1 VDVATAIGL
10 AQLIYE
16 SNIEEEVAINPKV
29 SPPTPRA
36 SLRNVSSR
44 AGMPMEANHLQP
56 AAGLHSLLLPQW
68 LRDYHRDW
76 LTPDVIA
83 GLTAA
88 AVVIP
93 QALAYATV
101 AGLPVQVG
109 LYTAFLPMLIYA
121 WLGTSRP
128 LSVST
133 TATLAILTGA
143 ALDRVAP
150 QGDGANLLAALPA
163 LTLLVAAV
171 LVLAALLRLG
181 FVANFISDPVLTGF
195 KAGIGIVI
203 IVNQLPK
210 LLGIHIAKG
219 AFLQNLSAIWIALPH
234 TSVATLVVGSLT
246 IVTLVA
252 MERLWPRIPASL
264 IAVAAAIA
272 AVNVFA
278 LPQHG
283 VETVGHIPTGLPSLT
298 LPDPSFLMQLWPAAV
313 AIGLMSF
320 TETVAAGRAF
330 VTRDE
335 PVPVANRELL
345 ATGLANAGGAL
356 LGAMPAGGGTTQT
369 TVNRRAGARTQLAEL
384 VTAAVTLG
392 TMLVLAP
399 LLGDMPQAA
408 LAGVVMVFAAGLI
421 RPAEFGAISHIRRTE
436 LLWALTAMAGVVLLS
451 TLQGIVVAICV
462 SLLALAYQESNPPLY
477 VLRRKPGTNVFRP
490 VSAEHPEDESFAG
503 LLLLRPE
510 ARIFFANAANL
521 GHKAN
526 KLIDA
531 ASPRVVV
538 LDLSAVFD
546 IEYTALKMLT
556 AAERKARND
565 GRILCLTGLNPQ
577 VLELVRRS
585 ALGTVLGRERM
596 CFDLEQAV
604 ARFQDIASGESDR
617 AGGPGNPTTADSA
630 VP

>member
-1 VDVATAIGL
+1 MTRSQSFDGPASRPE
-10 AQLIYE
+10 E
-16 SNIEEEVAINPKV
+16 SD
-29 SPPTPRA
+29 
-36 SLRNVSSR
+36 SR
-44 AGMPMEANHLQP
+44 PGAERR
-56 AAGLHSLLLPQW
+56 SLLLPTW
-68 LRDYHRDW
+68 LRGYHRDW
-76 LTPDVIA
+76 LKPDVIA

-133 TATLAILTGA
+133 TATLAILTGT
-143 ALDRVAP
+143 ALERVASP
-150 QGDGANLLAALPA
+150 GDGSNLLVVLPT
-163 LTLLVAAV
+163 LTLSVGVV
-171 LVLAALLRLG
+171 LVLAAVLRLG
-181 FVANFISDPVLTGF
+181 FIANFISDPVLTGF
-195 KAGIGIVI
+195 KAGIGVVIV
-203 IVNQLPK
+203 VNQLPK

-219 AFLQNLSAIWIALPH
+219 SFLQNLSAIWTALPH
-234 TSVATLVVGSLT
+234 TSITTLAVGSLT
-246 IVTLVA
+246 IAVLVA
-252 MERLWPRIPASL
+252 MERLWPRLPAAL

-298 LPDPSFLMQLWPAAV
+298 VPDPSFLVDLWPAAV
-313 AIGLMSF
+313 AIALMSF

-330 VTRDE
+330 AARDE
-335 PVPVANRELL
+335 PAPVANRELL
-345 ATGLANAGGAL
+345 ATGLANAGGAV

-369 TVNRRAGARTQLAEL
+369 TVNRLAGARTQLAEL

-392 TMLVLAP
+392 TMLFLAP
-399 LLGDMPQAA
+399 LIGDMPQAA
-408 LAGVVMVFAAGLI
+408 LAAVVMVFAVGLI
-421 RPAEFGAISHIRRTE
+421 RPAEFGAIRHIRRTE
-436 LLWALTAMAGVVLLS
+436 LLWALTAMAGVVVLG

-477 VLRRKPGTNVFRP
+477 VLRRKPGTNVFRA
-490 VSAEHPEDESFAG
+490 VSAEHPEDESFPG

-521 GHKAN
+521 GQKAN
-526 KLIDA
+526 RLIDA
-531 ASPRVVV
+531 ANPRVIV

-556 AAERKARND
+556 AAERKARD
-565 GRILCLTGLNPQ
+565 DRRILCLAGLNPQ

-585 ALGTVLGRERM
+585 SLGAVLGRERM

-604 ARFQDIASGESDR
+604 ARFEGMASGENDRRPGPETSD
-617 AGGPGNPTTADSA
+617 TAA
-630 VP
+630 P

>member
-1 VDVATAIGL
+1 MPRSPSVHGPV
-10 AQLIYE
+10 
-16 SNIEEEVAINPKV
+16 SRPEEND
-29 SPPTPRA
+29 PRPSA
-36 SLRNVSSR
+36 EHRSLF
-44 AGMPMEANHLQP
+44 LP
-56 AAGLHSLLLPQW
+56 AW

-76 LTPDVIA
+76 LKPDVIA

-133 TATLAILTGA
+133 TSTLGILTGT
-143 ALDRVAP
+143 ALDRVAS
-150 QGDGANLLAALPA
+150 QGDGGSLLVILPT
-163 LTLLVAAV
+163 LTLLVGAVLILAAV
-171 LVLAALLRLG
+171 LRLG
-181 FVANFISDPVLTGF
+181 FIANFISDPVLTGF
-195 KAGIGIVI
+195 KAGIGVVIV
-203 IVNQLPK
+203 VNQLPK

-219 AFLQNLSAIWIALPH
+219 SFLQNLSAIWTSLPH
-234 TSVATLVVGSLT
+234 TSMTTLTVGLLT
-246 IVTLVA
+246 IGMLVA

-283 VETVGHIPTGLPSLT
+283 VEIVGHIPTGLPSLT
-298 LPDPSFLMQLWPAAV
+298 VPDLSFLGDLWPAAV

-330 VTRDE
+330 AAGDE
-335 PVPVANRELL
+335 PMPVANRELL
-345 ATGLANAGGAL
+345 ATGLANVGGAM
-356 LGAMPAGGGTTQT
+356 LGAMPAGGGTSQT
-369 TVNRRAGARTQLAEL
+369 TVNRLAGARTQLAEL

-392 TMLVLAP
+392 TMVLLAP
-399 LLGDMPQAA
+399 LIGDMPQAA
-408 LAGVVMVFAAGLI
+408 LAGMVMVFAVGLI
-421 RPAEFGAISHIRRTE
+421 RPAEFRAIRHIRRTE
-436 LLWALTAMAGVVLLS
+436 LLWALTAMAGVVLLG

-490 VSAEHPEDESFAG
+490 VSAEHPEDESYPG

-521 GHKAN
+521 GQKAN
-526 KLIDA
+526 RLINA
-531 ASPRVVV
+531 ANPRVVV

-556 AAERKARND
+556 AAERKARDD
-565 GRILCLTGLNPQ
+565 GRILCLTGLNPD

-585 ALGTVLGRERM
+585 PLGAVLGRERM

-604 ARFQDIASGESDR
+604 ARFQGIASGESDR
-617 AGGPGNPTTADSA
+617 SPGSGSPPTSDTAA
-630 VP
+630 P

>member
-1 VDVATAIGL
+1 MSIHGPAHA
-10 AQLIYE
+10 
-16 SNIEEEVAINPKV
+16 
-29 SPPTPRA
+29 
-36 SLRNVSSR
+36 
-44 AGMPMEANHLQP
+44 MEADHAQP
-56 AAGLHSLLLPQW
+56 AAGLRSLLVPLW

-76 LTPDVIA
+76 LKPDVIA

-133 TATLAILTGA
+133 TATLAILTGT
-143 ALDRVAP
+143 ALDRVAS
-150 QGDGANLLAALPA
+150 QAGAANLLVVLPT
-163 LTLLVAAV
+163 LTLLVGAVLLLAAV
-171 LVLAALLRLG
+171 LRLG
-181 FVANFISDPVLTGF
+181 FIANFISDPVLTGF
-195 KAGIGIVI
+195 KAGIGVVIV
-203 IVNQLPK
+203 VNQLPK

-219 AFLQNLSAIWIALPH
+219 SFLQNLSAIWTGLPH
-234 TSVATLVVGSLT
+234 TSIATLVLGLA
-246 IVTLVA
+246 IIAALVT
-252 MERLWPRIPASL
+252 MERLWPRLPAAL

-278 LPQHG
+278 LPQFG

-298 LPDPSFLMQLWPAAV
+298 VPGLSFLVDLWPAAV
-313 AIGLMSF
+313 AIALMSF

-330 VTRDE
+330 AAGDE
-335 PVPVANRELL
+335 PAPVANRELL
-345 ATGLANAGGAL
+345 ATGLANAGGAM

-369 TVNRRAGARTQLAEL
+369 TVNRLAGARTQLAQL

-392 TMLVLAP
+392 TMLLLAP
-399 LLGDMPQAA
+399 LIGDLPQAA
-408 LAGVVMVFAAGLI
+408 LAAVVMVFAVGLI
-421 RPAEFGAISHIRRTE
+421 RPAEFSAIRRIRRTE
-436 LLWALTAMAGVVLLS
+436 LLWALTAMAGVILLG

-490 VSAEHPEDESFAG
+490 VSAEHPQDESFPG

-526 KLIDA
+526 RLIDA
-531 ASPRVVV
+531 ADPRVVV
-538 LDLSAVFD
+538 LDMSAVFD
-546 IEYTALKMLT
+546 VEYTALKMLT
-556 AAERKARND
+556 AAERKARDD

-585 ALGTVLGRERM
+585 PLGAVLGRERM

-604 ARFQDIASGESDR
+604 ARFQGIASSESDR
-617 AGGPGNPTTADSA
+617 TPGPGDPATSDTVA
-630 VP
+630 P

>member
-1 VDVATAIGL
+1 MSIHGPARPLEADQAEPATG
-10 AQLIYE
+10 
-16 SNIEEEVAINPKV
+16 
-29 SPPTPRA
+29 PR
-36 SLRNVSSR
+36 
-44 AGMPMEANHLQP
+44 
-56 AAGLHSLLLPQW
+56 SLLVPAW
-68 LRDYHRDW
+68 LRDYRGDW
-76 LTPDVIA
+76 LRPDIIA

-93 QALAYATV
+93 QALAYAAV
-101 AGLPVQVG
+101 AGLPVEVG
-109 LYTAFLPMLIYA
+109 LYTAFLPMVIYA

-143 ALDRVAP
+143 ALDRVVP
-150 QGDGANLLAALPA
+150 QGEAANLLAALPA
-163 LTLLVAAV
+163 LTLLVGAV
-171 LVLAALLRLG
+171 LVLAAVLRLG
-181 FVANFISDPVLTGF
+181 FLANFISDPVLTGF
-195 KAGIGIVI
+195 KSGIGIVI
-203 IVNQLPK
+203 ILNQLPK

-219 AFLQNLSAIWIALPH
+219 SFLQNLSAIWIELPH
-234 TSVATLVVGSLT
+234 TSTTTLAVGALT
-246 IVTLVA
+246 IVMLVV
-252 MERLWPRIPASL
+252 MERLWPRLPAPL

-283 VETVGHIPTGLPSLT
+283 VATVGHIPTGLPSLT
-298 LPDPSFLMQLWPAAV
+298 VPNVAFLADLWPAAV

-330 VTRDE
+330 AAGDE
-335 PVPVANRELL
+335 PMPVANRELL
-345 ATGLANAGGAL
+345 ATGLANAGGAM

-369 TVNRRAGARTQLAEL
+369 TVNRLAGARTQLAEL
-384 VTAAVTLG
+384 VTAAATLG
-392 TMLVLAP
+392 TMLLLAP
-399 LLGDMPQAA
+399 LIGDMPQAA
-408 LAGVVMVFAAGLI
+408 LAAVVMVFAVGLI
-421 RPAEFGAISHIRRTE
+421 RPAEFRAIRHIRRTE
-436 LLWALTAMAGVVLLS
+436 LLWALTAMAGVVLLG

-490 VSAEHPEDESFAG
+490 VSAEHPEDESFPG

-521 GHKAN
+521 GQKAN
-526 KLIDA
+526 RFIDA
-531 ASPRVVV
+531 ANPRIVV
-538 LDLSAVFD
+538 LDMSAVFD

-556 AAERKARND
+556 EAERKARDD

-585 ALGTVLGRERM
+585 PLGTVLGRERM
-596 CFDLEQAV
+596 CFDVEQAV
-604 ARFQDIASGESDR
+604 ARFQDIARNGTHLD
-617 AGGPGNPTTADSA
+617 PK
-630 VP
+630 

>member
-1 VDVATAIGL
+1 MSIHGPAHA
-10 AQLIYE
+10 
-16 SNIEEEVAINPKV
+16 
-29 SPPTPRA
+29 
-36 SLRNVSSR
+36 
-44 AGMPMEANHLQP
+44 MEADHARP
-56 AAGLHSLLLPQW
+56 GAGLSSLLVPEW
-68 LRDYHRDW
+68 LRAYRRDW
-76 LTPDVIA
+76 LKPDIIA

-133 TATLAILTGA
+133 TATLAILTGT
-143 ALDRVAP
+143 ALDRVAS
-150 QGDGANLLAALPA
+150 QAGAANLLVVLPT
-163 LTLLVAAV
+163 LTLLVGAV
-171 LVLAALLRLG
+171 LVLAAVLRLG
-181 FVANFISDPVLTGF
+181 FIANFISDPVLTGF
-195 KAGIGIVI
+195 KAAIGVVIV
-203 IVNQLPK
+203 VNQLPK

-219 AFLQNLSAIWIALPH
+219 TFLQNLYAIWSGLPN
-234 TSVATLVVGSLT
+234 TSINTLTVGLLT
-246 IVTLVA
+246 IAMLVA

-264 IAVAAAIA
+264 IAVAAMIA

-298 LPDPSFLMQLWPAAV
+298 FPNPSLLGDLWPAAV
-313 AIGLMSF
+313 AIALMSF

-330 VTRDE
+330 AASDE
-335 PVPVANRELL
+335 PAPVANRELL
-345 ATGLANAGGAL
+345 ATGLANAGGAM

-369 TVNRRAGARTQLAEL
+369 TVNRLAGARTQLAEL

-392 TMLVLAP
+392 TMLLLAP
-399 LLGDMPQAA
+399 LIGDMPQAT
-408 LAGVVMVFAAGLI
+408 LAAVVMVFAVGLI
-421 RPAEFGAISHIRRTE
+421 RPAEFRAIRHIRRTE
-436 LLWALTAMAGVVLLS
+436 LLWALTAMAGVVLLG

-490 VSAEHPEDESFAG
+490 VSPEHPEDESFPG

-521 GHKAN
+521 GEKAN
-526 KLIDA
+526 RFIDA
-531 ASPRVVV
+531 ANPRMVI
-538 LDLSAVFD
+538 LDMSAVFD

-556 AAERKARND
+556 EAEKKARDD
-565 GRILCLTGLNPQ
+565 GRILCLTSLNPQ

-585 ALGTVLGRERM
+585 PLGTVLGRERM
-596 CFDLEQAV
+596 CFDVEQAV
-604 ARFQDIASGESDR
+604 ARFQDIARSGTHLDR
-617 AGGPGNPTTADSA
+617 K
-630 VP
+630 

>member
-1 VDVATAIGL
+1 MSIHGPARPG
-10 AQLIYE
+10 
-16 SNIEEEVAINPKV
+16 
-29 SPPTPRA
+29 
-36 SLRNVSSR
+36 
-44 AGMPMEANHLQP
+44 EAEHAQP
-56 AAGLHSLLLPQW
+56 AAGLRSLLLPVW
-68 LRDYHRDW
+68 WRDYHRDW
-76 LTPDVIA
+76 LKPDVIA

-93 QALAYATV
+93 QALAYAAV
-101 AGLPVQVG
+101 AGLPVEVG

-143 ALDRVAP
+143 ALDRVVP
-150 QGDGANLLAALPA
+150 QGDGANLLAALPT
-163 LTLLVAAV
+163 LTLLVGVV
-171 LVLAALLRLG
+171 LVLAAVLRLG
-181 FVANFISDPVLTGF
+181 FIANFISDPVLTGF
-195 KAGIGIVI
+195 KAGIGVVI

-210 LLGIHIAKG
+210 LLGIHISKG
-219 AFLQNLSAIWIALPH
+219 SFLRNLSAIWIELSH
-234 TSVATLVVGSLT
+234 TSITTLTVGALTIGMLVV
-246 IVTLVA
+246 
-252 MERLWPRIPASL
+252 MERLWPRIPAPL

-278 LPQHG
+278 LPAHG

-298 LPDPSFLMQLWPAAV
+298 IPNSSFITELWPAAV

-330 VTRDE
+330 AAGDE

-345 ATGLANAGGAL
+345 ATGLANVGGAM

-369 TVNRRAGARTQLAEL
+369 TVNRLAGARTQLAEL

-392 TMLVLAP
+392 TMLLLAP
-399 LLGDMPQAA
+399 LIGDMPQAT
-408 LAGVVMVFAAGLI
+408 LAAVVMVFAVGLI
-421 RPAEFGAISHIRRTE
+421 RPAEFRAIRHIRRTE
-436 LLWALTAMAGVVLLS
+436 LLWALTAMAGVVLLG

-490 VSAEHPEDESFAG
+490 VSPEHPEDESFPG

-521 GHKAN
+521 GEKAN
-526 KLIDA
+526 RFIDA
-531 ASPRVVV
+531 ANPRIVI
-538 LDLSAVFD
+538 LDMSAVFD

-556 AAERKARND
+556 EAEKKARDD
-565 GRILCLTGLNPQ
+565 GRILCLTGLNPE

-585 ALGTVLGRERM
+585 PLGTVLGRERM
-596 CFDLEQAV
+596 CFDVEQAV
-604 ARFQDIASGESDR
+604 TRFQDIASSGTHLD
-617 AGGPGNPTTADSA
+617 PK
-630 VP
+630 